1 MKEGLFGG
9 LVVDTQPVSA
19 RPPVEAGGSELRTLH
34 MCEWQRTIDA
44 GDRRL
49 AETIHDGLFAVEAR
63 AAFRRRRHG

>member
-1 MKEGLFGG
+1 
-9 LVVDTQPVSA
+9 
-19 RPPVEAGGSELRTLH
+19 